1 MTSEDSGMEQIPVDQ
16 RIAELSADLDNILD
30 SEIGSGAV
38 TMLDFNK
45 YRELMRLLGI
55 NPLDPDESMR
65 VKRKQYGL
73 DAIEQMLSD
82 ASTTKEALAEFTRN
96 RRR

>member
-1 MTSEDSGMEQIPVDQ
+1 MEQMPVDQ
-16 RIAELSADLDNILD
+16 RIAELSSDLDNVLD

-55 NPLDPDESMR
+55 NHLDPDASMR
-65 VKRKQYGL
+65 RKRQQYGI
-73 DAIEQMLSD
+73 DAIEQMLSEAPATKD
-82 ASTTKEALAEFTRN
+82 AIGEFLRN
-96 RRR
+96 RKR